1 MIEWLGKNIALL
13 NEDIGQ
19 AARAHQ
25 SQLTKPVGSLG
36 MLEDLAIRLCS
47 MQHTLNPKVDEV
59 AIVIFA
65 ADHGVAV
72 EGVSA
77 FPQTVTVE
85 MMKNFSNG
93 GAAICV
99 MAENLN
105 ASFSVVNMGAASQAP
120 QSEKIIQRPVAAGT
134 QNFCEKPAM
143 SEKQLREAFEVGS
156 DIGDQL
162 REEACELF
170 VAGEMGIANTT
181 SAAALACALLQQ
193 PPHELVGLGTGVNE
207 LGRQRKISA
216 VSRALDLHRN
226 ELSDPLSI
234 LRTLG
239 GFEIA
244 AIVASYLRCAQLGIP
259 CLVDGFICS
268 VAALLAVRI
277 NPLCRQWLFFSHQ
290 SAELGH
296 ERVLLALE
304 ARPLFDL
311 DLRLGEGSGA
321 ALAVPIIRTAC
332 DLHNR
337 MASFSD
343 AGVSVIL

>member
-1 MIEWLGKNIALL
+1 MIEWLATSIAKPD
-13 NEDIGQ
+13 EAI
-19 AARAHQ
+19 ARAATEHQ

-36 MLEDLAIRLCS
+36 ILEDLAIRLCA
-47 MQHTLNPKVDEV
+47 MQHSLNPKVDKV
-59 AIVIFA
+59 SIVIFA
-65 ADHGVAV
+65 ADHGVAD

-77 FPQTVTVE
+77 FPQAVTVE

-93 GAAICV
+93 GAAICI
-99 MAENLN
+99 MAENLH
-105 ASFSVVNMGAASQAP
+105 AKFSIVNMGTATEAP
-120 QSEKIIQRPVAAGT
+120 QSDRIIQRSVAAGT
-134 QNFCEKPAM
+134 KNFCEMPAM
-143 SEKQLREAFEVGS
+143 SEEQLEAAFEVGL

-193 PPHELVGLGTGVNE
+193 PPQALVGLGTGVGE
-207 LGRQRKISA
+207 LGLQRKIDA
-216 VSRALDLHRN
+216 VTRALDLHRHAF
-226 ELSDPLSI
+226 SDPLNI

-239 GFEIA
+239 GFEVA

-296 ERVLLALE
+296 ERVLLALD
-304 ARPLFDL
+304 AKPLL
-311 DLRLGEGSGA
+311 NLNLRLGEGSGA
-321 ALAVPIIRTAC
+321 ALSLPIIRTAC

-337 MASFSD
+337 MASFSE
-343 AGVSVIL
+343 AKVSAKL